1 MLFLSSHQQQ
11 SEKRKNKVM
20 QNIRFILSH
29 FKEPTFPRTITSRS
43 TMCDGTQF
51 KVVYDEKEMF
61 RTYEQSKF
69 IDCRVSIYP
78 SLYATNEYYND
89 KDVNMQL
96 ADLITFDLHKSVF
109 MRESAQIKALYAI
122 LQAIQRILTGKPT
135 ILRSMGAFHI
145 YQPIEPHPLEQI
157 KEFTDH
163 IFKQYPELRLMLRF
177 SEENFSSGIFDSSHQ
192 QEQLHN
198 PSMLLIPGTFDSIN
212 VGKRK
217 EEEDEEIILIQKWD
231 GYRPK
236 IVPPIFDFLTLRP
249 YTRYDHQADSKEFL
263 ICKWCFWC
271 ASHLN
276 TRNVITKCP
285 ACDNDGILDSIPIS
299 DKEVYE
305 IDSSQKSRIKL
316 ESGSNNNNDDNND
329 NIVQTSG
336 SK

>member
-1 MLFLSSHQQQ
+1 MLFLSSHRQQ
-11 SEKRKNKVM
+11 SEKRKNKVK

-29 FKEPTFPRTITSRS
+29 FKEPIFPRTITTRS
-43 TMCDGTQF
+43 TTCDGTQF

-69 IDCRVSIYP
+69 IDCRISRYRSP
-78 SLYATNEYYND
+78 YATEEYHYDENL
-89 KDVNMQL
+89 KLQV
-96 ADLITFDLHKSVF
+96 ADLITFNVYKPIF
-109 MRESAQIKALYAI
+109 MRESAQLKAVYAI
-122 LQAIQRILTGKPT
+122 LQAIKRILTGKPT
-135 ILRSMGAFHI
+135 ILRTMGAFHI

-157 KEFTDH
+157 KEFIDH
-163 IFKQYPELRLMLRF
+163 IFRQYPELRLILRF
-177 SEENFSSGIFDSSHQ
+177 PEQKFSSGIFDSSHQ

-212 VGKRK
+212 VEKRK
-217 EEEDEEIILIQKWD
+217 EEENQEIILIQKWD
-231 GYRPK
+231 GYRPR
-236 IVPPIFDFLTLRP
+236 IVS
-249 YTRYDHQADSKEFL
+249 SKEFL

-276 TRNVITKCP
+276 TRDVITKCP
-285 ACDNDGILDSIPIS
+285 ACDNDGIVDSIPIS

-316 ESGSNNNNDDNND
+316 ESDCNNND
-329 NIVQTSG
+329 NILQTNG